1 MMARVLQPKQLELV
15 VSMWSPRLDSK
26 AVADEAVVAQAGPVP
41 SFLQLALGD
50 GEQTNRMADEV
61 GHVAVGQR
69 PDGLGGVEVRG
80 VSRQS
85 VKLRPNH
92 ILAGEVRQSRGQV
105 DADIRLP
112 IGFPYH
118 HSLLVSVHR
127 LARGNSDRTI
137 RVGASASILSV
148 IQGSMK
154 MPSRL
159 AESIVVGAN
168 RYSGAAGS
176 VQGAA

>member
-1 MMARVLQPKQLELV
+1 MMARVSSLNNLN
-15 VSMWSPRLDSK
+15 SWC
-26 AVADEAVVAQAGPVP
+26 P
-41 SFLQLALGD
+41 S
-50 GEQTNRMADEV
+50 
-61 GHVAVGQR
+61 GHQGSIQR
-69 PDGLGGVEVRG
+69 PLPTRQSLRRRDGTEFFAACPWRWGADQPHGRRSWPCSGWTATDGLGRVEVRG